1 MVEFKRLERQII
13 LKSLGA
19 IIHKKSD
26 IQFQFQDI
34 YLIEITTTH
43 KYWHYF
49 LFPVELYNFP
59 YSPFLM

>member
-26 IQFQFQDI
+26 IHFQFQDI
-34 YLIEITTTH
+34 YLILKLQLHINTDIISC
-43 KYWHYF
+43 F
-49 LFPVELYNFP
+49 Q
-59 YSPFLM
+59 

>member
-13 LKSLGA
+13 LKS
-19 IIHKKSD
+19 IHKKSD

-43 KYWHYF
+43 T
-49 LFPVELYNFP
+49 
-59 YSPFLM
+59 